1 MRRNCRF
8 HGEVITIKNGKYG
21 SMYVPK
27 EESAPKEGKKPS
39 GDNAFDRLREDIERI
54 KDENIKRNRD
64 NLDALYNIDMR
75 NMSPSMK
82 RLFSHYSSEIA
93 DARAE
98 ISAITSEDGA
108 VAKMLA
114 SFKTEIDGEIKEA
127 VSYVQATADSLQASV
142 DIVAKYNDRLAAV
155 EVSAS
160 ENESKIAL
168 IVTDE
173 NKINTAKII
182 LALEDDE
189 SFAEIVADTINLTG
203 YVQFTDLDNDGGST
217 VVSGNLITMIMD
229 GSKDDGRSD
238 LESKSKLKFKYINGT
253 DESTFAHIF
262 TSVDGNDSDVT
273 SRYAL
278 YIQTNPFENSYGKT
292 ARPAIKI
299 NAYGNISLESDN
311 GSIYAASQYGYILS
325 EAEFGTRIRAVM
337 TYEDMVLYGISASVY
352 DYVFAGDG
360 IYYGTHKLVDNPYN
374 Q

>member
-8 HGEVITIKNGKYG
+8 HGEVICIKNGKYG

-39 GDNAFDRLREDIERI
+39 GDNALDGLREDIERI

-142 DIVAKYNDRLAAV
+142 NIVAKYDDRLAAV

-173 NKINTAKII
+173 NKINTAQFT
-182 LALEDDE
+182 LALKDDE
-189 SFAEIVADTINLTG
+189 SFAELVAGTINLTG
-203 YVQFTDLDNDGGST
+203 YVTFDDIGAYGTAI
-217 VVSGNLITMIMD
+217 VSGNRITMEMNGMI
-229 GSKDDGRSD
+229 DDEYD
-238 LESKSKLKFKYINGT
+238 EI
-253 DESTFAHIF
+253 ESTSRLNFNYWLATGSGE
-262 TSVDGNDSDVT
+262 TSKTVGAVTMKADGEDT
-273 SRYAL
+273 GTYSRYAL
-278 YIQTNPFENSYGKT
+278 LLETYELKT
-292 ARPAIKI
+292 KRGNDYQPAIKLRSAGGTSI
-299 NAYGNISLESDN
+299 ESMEDVYMEGAYITL
-311 GSIYAASQYGYILS
+311 ASPYC
-325 EAEFGTRIRAVM
+325 TRIRAVSSFD
-337 TYEDMVLYGISASVY
+337 TANDSYPVYSDY
-352 DYVFAGDG
+352 DYVFALDG
-360 IYYGTHKLVDNPYN
+360 IYFGTHKLLDNPYN